1 MSLSS
6 HPTSDEATGSQGGTV
21 LEPLGINDLE
31 EQIYGIVLDR
41 PGSTPA
47 ELLRASGATRRQ
59 LVAALDALEA
69 RGLVSRSA
77 ERPRGFLPASP
88 DLAIEVL
95 LLRRQEDLE
104 RVRMMTPQFLE
115 RFRRGGAF
123 ESTDLVEVIRGRA
136 GVVQRFQQLQ
146 QSATAELLGFDTPP
160 YASVREESDDVELQL
175 LKRGVS
181 IRSIYDRSVFEMPG
195 VFEAIAVV
203 VAAGEDARAT
213 TGLPT
218 KLIICD
224 RRVALIPLDVRR
236 PIVDSAIVV
245 RQSGLLDALVA
256 LFERIWDTAT
266 PLDVDRAT
274 RRQGSDRQD
283 LDQRILAL
291 LAVGLTELAIAG
303 QLRVS
308 ARTVSRR
315 VEGMMA
321 SLRVQTRFQLGM
333 AAAERGGLRAGDADV
348 GTVPETRPS
357 PTPQR

>member
-123 ESTDLVEVIRGRA
+123 ESTDLVEVIR
-136 GVVQRFQQLQ
+136 
-146 QSATAELLGFDTPP
+146 
-160 YASVREESDDVELQL
+160 
-175 LKRGVS
+175 
-181 IRSIYDRSVFEMPG
+181 
-195 VFEAIAVV
+195 
-203 VAAGEDARAT
+203 
-213 TGLPT
+213 
-218 KLIICD
+218 
-224 RRVALIPLDVRR
+224 
-236 PIVDSAIVV
+236 
-245 RQSGLLDALVA
+245 
-256 LFERIWDTAT
+256 
-266 PLDVDRAT
+266 
-274 RRQGSDRQD
+274 
-283 LDQRILAL
+283 
-291 LAVGLTELAIAG
+291 
-303 QLRVS
+303 
-308 ARTVSRR
+308 
-315 VEGMMA
+315 
-321 SLRVQTRFQLGM
+321 
-333 AAAERGGLRAGDADV
+333 
-348 GTVPETRPS
+348 
-357 PTPQR
+357 